1 MNTDII
7 LNADWDS
14 FLEKEWKSDSFKTI
28 IKKLKKERAQNTIF
42 PTDDLIFNALNKTP
56 LAKVKVV
63 ILGQDPYHGK
73 GQAHG
78 LSFSV
83 PNGIKVPPTLRN
95 IFKELN
101 HDLKLTPPDNGN
113 LTKWAEQG
121 VLLLNSTLTVREKE
135 AGSHQKIGW
144 ESFTDYVISELSLKK
159 NGIIFLLW
167 GAFAH
172 KKSALIETKKH
183 YILKTTHPSPFSA
196 YKGFSGCKHFSK
208 TNEILTKN
216 NQKPIDWNLCSDSLT
231 LL

>member
-7 LNADWDS
+7 LNADWNS
-14 FLEKEWKSDSFKTI
+14 FLEKEWKSDSFTTI
-28 IKKLKKERAQNTIF
+28 IKKLKKERTQNTIF

-56 LAKVKVV
+56 LLKLKVV

-83 PNGIKVPPTLRN
+83 PTGITVPPSLKN
-95 IFKELN
+95 IFKELQQ
-101 HDLKLTPPDNGN
+101 DLKLTPPNNGN
-113 LTKWAEQG
+113 LTKWAKQG

-135 AGSHQKIGW
+135 AGSHQKLGW
-144 ESFTDYVISELSLKK
+144 EGFTDSVISKLSSKK
-159 NGIIFLLW
+159 DGLIFLLW
-167 GAFAH
+167 GAFAQ
-172 KKSALIETKKH
+172 KKSVLIDTKKH

-196 YKGFSGCKHFSK
+196 YRGFLGCRHFSK

-231 LL
+231 LF